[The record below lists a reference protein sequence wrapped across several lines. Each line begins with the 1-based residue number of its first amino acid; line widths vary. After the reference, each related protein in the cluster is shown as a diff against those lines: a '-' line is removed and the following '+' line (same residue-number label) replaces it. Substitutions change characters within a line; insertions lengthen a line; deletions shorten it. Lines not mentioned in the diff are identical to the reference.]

1 MRIGLP
7 KGTVKARSE
16 RLIEALTGERIEP
29 RRLAYTRGPLTCFL
43 LKHRDIPVLMKSGD
57 LDLGITSTEWLAE
70 KGPELAV
77 LHRTDWCDTRI
88 SLVGTEQSH
97 ARVRSGDS
105 FSCVTEFPVLA
116 RRYLVAHGLLDRARF
131 VNISGSTEALVP
143 RIYDVGID
151 CIETGETLAANG
163 LIELDVLCQA
173 HVVLVG
179 LAMRRDTD
187 ALAGQIKE
195 HLA

>member
-7 KGTVKARSE
+7 KGTVKGRSE
-16 RLIEALTGERIEP
+16 RLIEELTGQRIQP
-29 RRLAYTRGPLTCFL
+29 RRLAYTRDQLTCFL

-57 LDLGITSTEWLAE
+57 LDLGITSTEWLVE
-70 KGPELAV
+70 KGPELEV

-88 SLVGTEQSH
+88 SLVGTERSY
-97 ARVRSGDS
+97 ARVRSGDG

-116 RRYLVAHGLLDRARF
+116 TRYLVERSLFERARF

-163 LIELDVLCQA
+163 LIELDVLCHA

-179 LAMRRDTD
+179 LPMRRDTD
-187 ALAGQIKE
+187 ALAERIKE